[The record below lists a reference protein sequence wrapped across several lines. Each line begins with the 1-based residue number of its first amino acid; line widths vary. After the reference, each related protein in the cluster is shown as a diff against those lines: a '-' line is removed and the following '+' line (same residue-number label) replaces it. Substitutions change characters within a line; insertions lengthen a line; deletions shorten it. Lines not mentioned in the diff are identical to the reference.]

1 MRGPVLRLEGA
12 WLWRGGRCVCWRA
25 CPGPCL
31 TLGRVRSCCGSGG
44 HGSPTAASS
53 EEGEW
58 PRFLVALRSWSL
70 ADSIALVKGCLLRQW
85 GRSDAVPRGRE
96 APGMA
101 RTGLGFPPKSPPS
114 GGSGPGVGL
123 GEALQGPKGRHRVWR
138 AWTPRCC
145 PSCGAPMPPPGLA
158 RRGRVAGGRAMTGLG
173 ANPLRRSPPG
183 AKDSGGRTWP
193 PGQAKAGEAQRRAAA
208 GEHDPPGRRL

>member
-1 MRGPVLRLEGA
+1 MLGPVPRLEGA
-12 WLWRGGRCVCWRA
+12 WLWRGGRCVCWWA

-114 GGSGPGVGL
+114 GGSGTGGGL
-123 GEALQGPKGRHRVWR
+123 GEALHGPKGRHRVWR
-138 AWTPRCC
+138 AWTPLCC
-145 PSCGAPMPPPGLA
+145 PNCGAAMPPPGLA
-158 RRGRVAGGRAMTGLG
+158 RRGRAAGGRAPTTRATRARAAPTGHRPDYDGPGRESL
-173 ANPLRRSPPG
+173 APLAPG
-183 AKDSGGRTWP
+183 GGR
-193 PGQAKAGEAQRRAAA
+193 
-208 GEHDPPGRRL
+208 